1 MAHLTPVTPVKKDE
15 EALAPPRPSAS
26 LKKRLSKIM
35 KQLFLVLAITV
46 FVVTGCGIGVSD
58 YDDAVLDGVS
68 SLNMNNPE
76 EALEDFNRAVEIDPL
91 RADGYLGRANTL
103 NTLGRYEESLNDYN
117 KALDIDPT
125 LANAYV
131 NRGSAYSH
139 LGEYEKAIADY
150 EKGLELDPKIDNK
163 PSFFKRL
170 FSNDPNTDKGIRKH
184 LEFLKEKVKSQS
196 G

>member
-1 MAHLTPVTPVKKDE
+1 M
-15 EALAPPRPSAS
+15 
-26 LKKRLSKIM
+26 KRL
-35 KQLFLVLAITV
+35 FPVLIISI
-46 FVVTGCGIGVSD
+46 VTLAGCGIGVSD

-68 SLNMNNPE
+68 DLNLNKPE
-76 EALEDFNRAVEIDPL
+76 KALENFSRAIKIDPQ
-91 RADGYLGRANTL
+91 RADGYVGRANTL
-103 NTLGRYEESLNDYN
+103 NTLGRYEESLMDYN

-139 LGEYEKAIADY
+139 LGEYKKAIADY
-150 EKGLELDPKIDNK
+150 EKGLELDPEIDDK

-170 FSNDPNTDKGIRKH
+170 FSNDPNTEKGIRRH
-184 LEFLKEKVKSQS
+184 LEFLKQKVKEQS

>member
-1 MAHLTPVTPVKKDE
+1 MHRLIIALTLT
-15 EALAPPRPSAS
+15 
-26 LKKRLSKIM
+26 
-35 KQLFLVLAITV
+35 F
-46 FVVTGCGIGVSD
+46 FVVTGCGLGASK
-58 YDDAVLDGVS
+58 YNDAVLDGIS
-68 SLNMNNPE
+68 HLNTGKPDR
-76 EALEDFNRAVEIDPL
+76 ALEDFNRAIKIDPQ

-103 NTLGRYEESLNDYN
+103 NTMGRYEDALKDYERV
-117 KALDIDPT
+117 LEIDSK
-125 LANAYV
+125 LANAYI

-170 FSNDPNTDKGIRKH
+170 FSNEPNTDKGIRKH
-184 LEFLKEKVKSQS
+184 LEYLKQQVKEQS